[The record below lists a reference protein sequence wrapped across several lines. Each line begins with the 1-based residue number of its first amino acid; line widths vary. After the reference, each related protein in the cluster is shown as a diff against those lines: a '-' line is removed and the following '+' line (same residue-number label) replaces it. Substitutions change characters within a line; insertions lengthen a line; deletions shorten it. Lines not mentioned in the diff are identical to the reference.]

1 MIIISTDLARP
12 MLRMKGHTQLVLR
25 QSFIVSE
32 VPQVT
37 SPSSWSTLSESPFP
51 HFVTFVYY
59 FANLEEFQTLQF
71 GQSLAF
77 YLFLLSWDLVEMTYV
92 H

>member
-37 SPSSWSTLSESPFP
+37 SPCSWSTLSESPFP

-59 FANLEEFQTLQF
+59 FATLEEFQTLQF

-77 YLFLLSWDLVEMTYV
+77 YLKLFWDRVEMTYV

>member
-51 HFVTFVYY
+51 HFITFVYH
-59 FANLEEFQTLQF
+59 FADLEEFQTFQV

-77 YLFLLSWDLVEMTYV
+77 YLKLFWDRVEMTYV

>member
-1 MIIISTDLARP
+1 
-12 MLRMKGHTQLVLR
+12 MLRMEGHTQLVFR

-37 SPSSWSTLSESPFP
+37 SPCSWSTLSDSPFP
-51 HFVTFVYY
+51 HFVTFVYH
-59 FANLEEFQTLQF
+59 FANLVKFQTFQV
-71 GQSLAF
+71 GQSFAF
-77 YLFLLSWDLVEMTYV
+77 YLKLFWDRVEMTFI